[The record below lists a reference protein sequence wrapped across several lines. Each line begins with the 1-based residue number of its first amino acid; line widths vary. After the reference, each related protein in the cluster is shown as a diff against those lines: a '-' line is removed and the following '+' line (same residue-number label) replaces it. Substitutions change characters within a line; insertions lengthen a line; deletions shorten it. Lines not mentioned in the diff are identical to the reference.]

1 MALALQP
8 RLLPVLRTATAA
20 ATARTF
26 TTSLARRNA
35 DDSAPSKSDGAAPP
49 QPKSSAPKADDALP
63 NLPPQRKQK
72 TVDPLAKAARP
83 KHGPHPYDATKSS
96 IADLIGA
103 SMTTSFASPDM
114 RPQQPRIPIRAVPST
129 GRTVHISG
137 GVNPARAFAMLNQRV
152 IGNRVQTIFNR
163 QRFYERPGLKKKRLR
178 MSRWRSRFKTGFQS
192 TVVRVQ
198 ELVRQGW

>member
-20 ATARTF
+20 APLRAF
-26 TTSLARRNA
+26 TTSLPRRA
-35 DDSAPSKSDGAAPP
+35 DDPAP
-49 QPKSSAPKADDALP
+49 PKADDALP
-63 NLPPQRKQK
+63 NLPPQNKQK
-72 TVDPLAKAARP
+72 EVDPLAKAARP

-114 RPQQPRIPIRAVPST
+114 RPQQPRIPVRAAPST
-129 GRTVHISG
+129 GRTVHVSG
-137 GVNPARAFAMLNQRV
+137 AVNAARAFQMLNQRV
-152 IGNRVQTIFNR
+152 VGNRVPAIANR
-163 QRFYERPGLKKKRLR
+163 QRFHERPGLKRKRLR
-178 MSRWRSRFKTGFQS
+178 MSRWRSRFKTGFHS

>member
-20 ATARTF
+20 ATTPLRTF
-26 TTSLARRNA
+26 TTSLPRRNA
-35 DDSAPSKSDGAAPP
+35 DDSAPPTSDG
-49 QPKSSAPKADDALP
+49 ALP
-63 NLPPQRKQK
+63 NLPPQQNQK
-72 TVDPLAKAARP
+72 PVDPLAKAARP

-129 GRTVHISG
+129 GRTVHVSG
-137 GVNPARAFAMLNQRV
+137 GVNAARAFQMLNQRV
-152 IGNRVQTIFNR
+152 IGNRVQNIANR
-163 QRFYERPGLKKKRLR
+163 QRFHERPGLKKKRLR
-178 MSRWRSRFKTGFQS
+178 MSRWRSRFKTGFRS